1 MVVGTLTSG
10 GPTGGASRGGR
21 PGSRGAEKG
30 TAALY
35 LAASAIDELSV
46 LLCFSRRGYAYVRAG
61 KRILGLH
68 NWVVGLK

>member
-46 LLCFSRRGYAYVRAG
+46 LLCFSRRRVCVRAG
-61 KRILGLH
+61 REEDIGPTQLGS
-68 NWVVGLK
+68 WS